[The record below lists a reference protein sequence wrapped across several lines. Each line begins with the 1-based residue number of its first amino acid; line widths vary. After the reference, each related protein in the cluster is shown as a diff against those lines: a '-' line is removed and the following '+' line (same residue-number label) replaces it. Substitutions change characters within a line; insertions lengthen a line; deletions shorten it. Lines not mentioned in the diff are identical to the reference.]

1 MQKETNEWTIAST
14 LSWTS
19 NYFARS
25 RIARPRLEAELLL
38 SHALHLPRLE
48 LTLKLNEVIPPKDL
62 HRYRSLISARKSR
75 KPIAYIL
82 GEQEFMGMRFR
93 VNEHTLIPRPETEHL
108 VEETLQLIKGKTGLL
123 LADIGTGCGNIAVS
137 LAKSTAGCRVYATD
151 ISREALAVTHENIS
165 AHGCAAQVLTKLG
178 DLFAALSQEH
188 VHNKL
193 DIIIS
198 NPPYIAL
205 DEEPSLEPE
214 VLCEPRHALFGGADG
229 LDFYRRI
236 AREGKPFLK
245 NDGVMALEMHS
256 GKSGL
261 IGGIFL
267 GEGFEIIKITK
278 DYAGLDRVIIVK
290 AIHHG

>member
-1 MQKETNEWTIAST
+1 MNRCTKEWTIAST

-19 NYFARS
+19 DYFARS

-38 SHALHLPRLE
+38 SHTLHLPRLE
-48 LTLKLNEVIPPKDL
+48 LALKLNDVVSARDL
-62 HRYRSLISARKSR
+62 QHYRRLISARKSR
-75 KPIAYIL
+75 KPAAYIL
-82 GEQEFMGMRFR
+82 GEQEFMGMRFK

-108 VEETLQLIKGKTGLL
+108 VEETLRIIDGKNGPLI
-123 LADIGTGCGNIAVS
+123 ADIGTGCGNIAVS
-137 LAKSTAGCRVYATD
+137 LAKLATGCRVYAAD
-151 ISREALAVTHENIS
+151 ISREALSIAHENIS
-165 AHGCAAQVLTKLG
+165 VHGCAAQALPKLG

-188 VHNKL
+188 LHNKL
-193 DIIIS
+193 DIIVS

-214 VLCEPRHALFGGADG
+214 VLCEPRNALFGGADG

-236 AREGKPFLK
+236 AKEGKPFLK
-245 NDGVMALEMHS
+245 TGGLMALEMHS

-267 GEGFEIIKITK
+267 QEGFETVKITK

-290 AIHHG
+290 ATYHG